1 MHPFVCFG
9 GKQNGCNSSVFIDKS
24 DGIERWV
31 QLDLKNKNS
40 KFESKLFSKNPDELN
55 YPSRWGKTRYKASKT
70 RLRFW
75 KNVMQSIKTLQ

>member
-40 KFESKLFSKNPDELN
+40 KFE
-55 YPSRWGKTRYKASKT
+55 
-70 RLRFW
+70 
-75 KNVMQSIKTLQ
+75 